1 MRRVIITLIVL
12 AGLLVAA
19 DFGAAALAESAVSR
33 QMRTQLGLVDDPS
46 VRINGFP
53 FLTQALRGRYSSV
66 DVDATRIPYG
76 QLKELEVD
84 AQLHDVGAPLSMLLG
99 SGPKTIAVAGADGTV
114 KIDATDL
121 QRLVPQAK
129 KVRIE
134 TVDATTLQQAVQ
146 HGADASVAGV
156 DPARA
161 ARLVGT
167 VDFFGASVE
176 VAVLATLQLN
186 KGKAEIVPLD
196 IRLSDGTGLPL
207 SGAAQ
212 RELLNQFRI
221 PLNTGALPF
230 AVTADTF
237 QAKDGLLQISG
248 TATNLTL
255 D

>member
-1 MRRVIITLIVL
+1 MRRLIIALIVL
-12 AGLLVAA
+12 VGLLVAA

-53 FLTQALRGRYSSV
+53 FSTQALRGRYSSV
-66 DVDATRIPYG
+66 DVEAKRIPYG
-76 QLKELEVD
+76 ELKELQID
-84 AQLHDVGAPLSMLLG
+84 AQLHDVTAPLSMLLG
-99 SGPKTIAVAGADGTV
+99 SGPTTIAVAQADGTV
-114 KIDATDL
+114 TIDAADL

-134 TVDATTLQQAVQ
+134 AVDANTLHQAVQ
-146 HGADASVAGV
+146 KGADASVADV
-156 DPARA
+156 NPDRA

-167 VDFFGASVE
+167 VDFFGSAIE
-176 VAVLATLQLN
+176 IAVIATLQL
-186 KGKAEIVPLD
+186 KQGKAEIVPID
-196 IRLSDGTGLPL
+196 VRLSDGTGLPL
-207 SGAAQ
+207 PGAAQ
-212 RELLNQFRI
+212 RQILNTFRI

-230 AVTADTF
+230 HVTADTF
-237 QAKDGLLQISG
+237 QAKDGTLQISG